1 MSWLRAAVLAAVVV
15 LGAAHG
21 AATAAAAPVIPTRP
35 DEIVSAETAL
45 RWIYRYRPNADV
57 AAVPSVVHRLS
68 HIGALRDS
76 ETSGIYIGFIAGVIG
91 AHPGKARALIA
102 KMFPLAPE
110 DEWALVRAIAYS
122 GLPDWKDVLR
132 EIAPRLPTR
141 GVMIDKYL
149 AGKLPTLTQLVLVA
163 EKPSFFQKMKASMSW
178 GAAPEKPVRL
188 EPTPDLL
195 DTLWG
200 YYFATRSYGP
210 IARIARMLPWSKDR
224 DELEWLTIGSMAKYT
239 LATNAAKDR
248 ELLALL
254 QRERE
259 RQPKDVKPILAEVID
274 AAETMD
280 LARIRKEAHAAVAEL
295 RMKGPASQRD
305 MAWWGKVGEGA
316 IALGCIAAAAT
327 GQVEFGLPCVVGG
340 ALSSATLRYM
350 ASP

>member
-1 MSWLRAAVLAAVVV
+1 MTWLRAAVLAVVV
-15 LGAAHG
+15 LGG
-21 AATAAAAPVIPTRP
+21 MDQAAAAPIIPTRP
-35 DEIVSAETAL
+35 DEIISSETAL
-45 RWIYRYRPNADV
+45 RWIYRYRPQADL
-57 AAVPSVVHRLS
+57 AAVPSVVRRLGQ
-68 HIGALRDS
+68 IGALRDS
-76 ETSGIYIGFIAGVIG
+76 EISGIYIGFIAGVLG
-91 AHPGKARALIA
+91 ANPGKTRALVA
-102 KMFPLAPE
+102 KMLPLAPE

-122 GLPDWKDVLR
+122 AVPDWKEILR

-141 GVMIDKYL
+141 AVMIDKYL
-149 AGKLPTLTQLVLVA
+149 TGKLPTLSQLMLVVD
-163 EKPSFFQKMKASMSW
+163 KPSVWQRMKASMSW
-178 GAAPEKPVRL
+178 GAAPPKPVRL

-200 YYFATRSYGP
+200 YYYATRGYGP

-224 DELEWLTIGSMAKYT
+224 DEVEWLTIGSMAKYT

-259 RQPKDVKPILAEVID
+259 HQPKDVTPILNEVID
-274 AAETMD
+274 AAETME
-280 LARIRKEAHAAVAEL
+280 LSRIRKEAHAAVAEL
-295 RMKGPASQRD
+295 RMKGPQSQRD
-305 MAWWGKVGEGA
+305 VAWWGKVGEGA